1 MMVHDMPTWEG
12 SFRNQCRL
20 GCRPCT
26 NILRTGACRRG
37 SQCGFCHNHE
47 RDFSL
52 TRPPK
57 SVRQRQL
64 MQHQSHASHVGREVQ
79 LPVIMLDAL
88 SGCEQ
93 GREWK
98 QGVITTVYDSTH
110 AGQTQ
115 LCQVSFADGNAVPFP
130 LTVALSY
137 LKQDEPAR
145 FPSSSSMSINPTGSV
160 QTSFQTGLSIPSIPQ
175 ELLLLGAIGGVAI
188 GVGVLFISRN
198 PRLAL
203 ITAAACGVN
212 HYLDSQS
219 SQQPTQ
225 VALEPARRRAMATN
239 QPGSTRR
246 HQDLSG
252 RPRAQPGSPRLSD
265 RCAIC
270 QEDLDA
276 SQERSSLLLPCGHL
290 CMHWACYV
298 DYRQHNSPGPMRCP
312 LCRLLVQEI
321 IDTSA

>member
-1 MMVHDMPTWEG
+1 
-12 SFRNQCRL
+12 
-20 GCRPCT
+20 
-26 NILRTGACRRG
+26 
-37 SQCGFCHNHE
+37 
-47 RDFSL
+47 
-52 TRPPK
+52 
-57 SVRQRQL
+57 

-79 LPVIMLDAL
+79 LPVIMLDAR

-115 LCQVSFADGNAVPFP
+115 LCQVSFADGNAVPLP

-137 LKQDEPAR
+137 LKQDEPAL
-145 FPSSSSMSINPTGSV
+145 FPSSYSMSLNPTGSAQFRNYWGTSPAQQPGTSIY
-160 QTSFQTGLSIPSIPQ
+160 QTSSSIPSIPQ
-175 ELLLLGAIGGVAI
+175 ELLLLGAIGGVAV
-188 GVGVLFISRN
+188 GVGVLIISRN

-203 ITAAACGVN
+203 ITAAACGVK

-225 VALEPARRRAMATN
+225 VALEPARLRAMATN

-252 RPRAQPGSPRLSD
+252 RPRAQPSSPRLSD

-298 DYRQHNSPGPMRCP
+298 DYRQHNSPGRPMRCP
-312 LCRLLVQEI
+312 LCRDFVQEI